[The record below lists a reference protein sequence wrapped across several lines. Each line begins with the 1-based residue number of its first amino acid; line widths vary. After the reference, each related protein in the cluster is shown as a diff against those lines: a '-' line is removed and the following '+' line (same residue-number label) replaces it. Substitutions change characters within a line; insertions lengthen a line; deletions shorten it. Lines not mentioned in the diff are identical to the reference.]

1 MKNPELYKKTVDIL
15 VAAYFNDTLEHGN
28 CYACAVGNIIA
39 GNCGYGFIKM
49 EKNDVVAPLFNVY
62 TGCGKLYWDRDN
74 DINNNPLQKMTGG
87 HFMELATTKQWE
99 FIRKTGYSGGELARI
114 EHAFESQNK
123 GTKSDEEMFN
133 GLMAVINVLDEIH
146 ENKDEE
152 ITQTQKSR
160 FNKTLCHVT
169 PA

>member
-114 EHAFESQNK
+114 EHAFESAP
-123 GTKSDEEMFN
+123 GEEEYSDEWMFN
-133 GLMAVINVLDEIH
+133 GLMAVIEVLDQIH
-146 ENKDEE
+146 ENKDEATTKE
-152 ITQTQKSR
+152 SKDK
-160 FNKTLCHVT
+160 FKKV
-169 PA
+169 PAQVV